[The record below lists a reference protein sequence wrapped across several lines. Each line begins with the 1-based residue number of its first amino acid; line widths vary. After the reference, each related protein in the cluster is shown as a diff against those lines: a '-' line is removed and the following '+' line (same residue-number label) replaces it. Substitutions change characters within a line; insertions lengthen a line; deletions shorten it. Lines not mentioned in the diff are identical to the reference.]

1 MRGEERRGRHK
12 IREQEVGGEKT
23 LCCMFSRKRESGGRR
38 MMWSR
43 WGHKSAYTSSS
54 SCQSRGGGGCEANY
68 TLAWRSRLRRTSF
81 RLHQPV
87 ECQADNSSCLLD
99 LVANKDHFRI
109 LAPIRVWEG
118 GGRERRMRSKNPFL
132 PLLRLFMSPVRHLPA
147 DPPAYANLRGGGG
160 SRARSRSE
168 KPGQSTTC
176 NTSVY

>member
-1 MRGEERRGRHK
+1 
-12 IREQEVGGEKT
+12 
-23 LCCMFSRKRESGGRR
+23 

-87 ECQADNSSCLLD
+87 ECQADNSSYLLD

-132 PLLRLFMSPVRHLPA
+132 PLLRLFMSPVRHLLA
-147 DPPAYANLRGGGG
+147 DTLIEGGGEAGRDLDRKSQADRRHAILQYIEGRWRKKGGRGGYLGNL
-160 SRARSRSE
+160 SL
-168 KPGQSTTC
+168 
-176 NTSVY
+176 SVLPLHYATRFLFNDGWPQKR